1 MANSYVNICVYMCMA
16 RTTLILRDELMDEL
30 RRLAKRERRTLT
42 EQVDIVLSAGLERGK
57 QYPSPL
63 PMNLLVGEGGLQP
76 GVNLAKM
83 AELREHLAKIDGRS

>member
-1 MANSYVNICVYMCMA
+1 MLMA

-42 EQVDIVLSAGLERGK
+42 EQIDIVLSAGLQRRK
-57 QYPSPL
+57 STSQAQL
-63 PMNLLVGEGGLQP
+63 MNLVVGEGGLQP

>member
-1 MANSYVNICVYMCMA
+1 MFMA

-57 QYPSPL
+57 QYPKPL
-63 PMNLLVGEGGLQP
+63 PMNLVVGEGGLQP
-76 GVNLAKM
+76 GANLANM
-83 AELREHLAKIDGRS
+83 AKFREHLDKLDGRS